1 LAQYLA
7 QFVPQNTGGRRGLR
21 GAGPPPP
28 QWGVRPLA
36 AKPQCPGLVGLWQV
50 RAATRPEMRLCGKV
64 SNFGLA
70 VGTSIW
76 VFYSVVEL
84 QHFYDTAVK
93 VPPTQRVSREVPELR
108 LPTLYFCPADRGR
121 ASGFQWHSYDCKL
134 SYREEHRSCPAR
146 LEAYTGREPE
156 EFRGPPDGEGMG
168 KANKNGGQ
176 CLEFGT
182 HMIGVR
188 EEYSAAWNEVT
199 LRAAF
204 HPPSV
209 EGLEDALQE
218 MELGYLSV
226 EWEVG
231 QQDSTTER
239 YYYPLLRV
247 PFFFLPE
254 TGYESGVA
262 TRLFLAKEVDRGLT
276 AAGKYWY
283 TYGAMQ
289 IAVVNASM
297 PEQSP
302 PGAPY
307 IPPQK
312 LLGVVHVVITLE
324 DFELYTFQVIS
335 GFFPLM
341 ATVGQI
347 AGVGALVAF
356 ILTGPRL
363 RTGENSKSD
372 EAGQSCSSP
381 TGGPEYARVLAP
393 DDDDGSGDEQQA
405 LLSTEATRESRSRS
419 EDRLGGQALLGTEE
433 GMDGL

>member
-1 LAQYLA
+1 MA
-7 QFVPQNTGGRRGLR
+7 RR
-21 GAGPPPP
+21 
-28 QWGVRPLA
+28 
-36 AKPQCPGLVGLWQV
+36 
-50 RAATRPEMRLCGKV
+50 EMRLCSKV

-70 VGTSIW
+70 IGASFW
-76 VFYSVVEL
+76 LFYSVVEL

-93 VPPTQRVSREVPELR
+93 VPPTQRVAREVSELR

-121 ASGFQWHSYDCKL
+121 AKGFQWHSFECKL

-146 LEAYTGREPE
+146 LQAYRGRTPE
-156 EFRGPPDGEGMG
+156 EFRGTPGGDGLA
-168 KANKNGGQ
+168 KANAKGGE

-209 EGLEDALQE
+209 EGLENALQE
-218 MELGYLSV
+218 VELGYLPV

-231 QQDSTTER
+231 QHDTTTER

-247 PFFFLPE
+247 PFFFLSQN
-254 TGYESGVA
+254 GYEPGVA
-262 TRLFLAKEVDRGLT
+262 TRVFLAKEVDRGLS

-289 IAVVNASM
+289 IAVVNAST
-297 PEQSP
+297 PEQSFA
-302 PGAPY
+302 GAPY
-307 IPPQK
+307 LPPQK
-312 LLGVVHVVITLE
+312 LLGVVHIVITLE
-324 DFELYTFQVIS
+324 DFELFTFQVIS

-341 ATVGQI
+341 ATLGQI

-356 ILTGPRL
+356 ILTGPRI
-363 RTGENSKSD
+363 RTGKNKSD
-372 EAGQSCSSP
+372 DAGQSCSSP
-381 TGGPEYARVLAP
+381 TGGPEYARVSAP
-393 DDDDGSGDEQQA
+393 DDDDGSGEEQQA
-405 LLSTEATRESRSRS
+405 LLGTEAKRESRSRS
-419 EDRLGGQALLGTEE
+419 EDRMAGQALLGTEE